1 MIKNYPRIITNYGSD
16 RFEFNYEVKFNYS
29 TYERTKYK
37 YVKNNFTRTYS
48 GKMQVNQANALNIA
62 ETIDEITNASI
73 KTIYDTASH
82 MLYQI
87 NLDDDKCVAH
97 NLKSN
102 KSINYFYIQDSFVNK
117 PELYYTK
124 SFRYSYLG
132 EYKVDDVDCL
142 VFEEKFNYRTSQF
155 GGSYYYE
162 NRNAT
167 KNESTRKNKNN
178 LTPISIMST
187 HYYPKESNYWSS
199 EAEIFV
205 PKRIEIRLF
214 DMFRYRK
221 SELGRLTID
230 FISIDSNAKE
240 QDKYDNTK
248 CTEVKRNS

>member
-1 MIKNYPRIITNYGSD
+1 MIKNYPRITTNYGSD

-29 TYERTKYK
+29 HKY
-37 YVKNNFTRTYS
+37 TRTYS

-97 NLKSN
+97 NLKN
-102 KSINYFYIQDSFVNK
+102 KSINYFYIQDSFVKK

-142 VFEEKFNYRTSQF
+142 VFEEKFRVRPEF
-155 GGSYYYE
+155 DDLDYYE
-162 NRNAT
+162 NET
-167 KNESTRKNKNN
+167 NESTRKNKNN
-178 LTPISIMST
+178 LDPITIMST
-187 HYYPKESNYWSS
+187 HYYPKKSNYWSS
-199 EAEIFV
+199 EAKLSV

-214 DMFRYRK
+214 VDLFLYGMEGRVG
-221 SELGRLTID
+221 ELGRLTID
-230 FISIDSNAKE
+230 LKSIDSNAKE
-240 QDKYDNTK
+240 QDKYDTTK